1 MESTDR
7 SLQSMATQAGKT
19 ASSVGAG
26 YAGQAQDIYSEF
38 IPMLRREAAGG
49 MGLTPTQKSQELTA
63 AEQGAG
69 GAAGSISGQA
79 GLTAAR
85 TRNSAALSG
94 VQDAAARA
102 KTQAASQA
110 NLGIENE
117 STNLANARQQAALGQ
132 LQGLYGTNVNAQ
144 LGAMGLIPKD
154 VEAGT
159 AAGSQ
164 GWLQNTLGVINA
176 LKPSGSV
183 GGGQPASFGF
193 GGG

>member
-1 MESTDR
+1 MESADR
-7 SLQSMATQAGKT
+7 SLQAMASQAGKT
-19 ASSVGAG
+19 ASGVGAG
-26 YAGQAQDIYSEF
+26 YGGQAESLYGNL
-38 IPMLRREAAGG
+38 IPTLEREAAGG
-49 MGLTPTQKSQELTA
+49 QGLTPTQKSQMLTA
-63 AEQGAG
+63 AEQGGG
-69 GAAGSISGQA
+69 GAAGSIAGGA

-154 VEAGT
+154 VEAG
-159 AAGSQ
+159 AEAGSV
-164 GWLQNTLGVINA
+164 GWLQNMTGVLNA

-183 GGGQPASFGF
+183 GGGQPAQFGF

>member
-144 LGAMGLIPKD
+144 LGAMGLIPQD
-154 VEAGT
+154 VNAGT
-159 AAGSQ
+159 NAGKA
-164 GWLQNTLGVINA
+164 GWLQNTLSTIDTLTGAAKAGAQIQSGNA
-176 LKPSGSV
+176 
-183 GGGQPASFGF
+183 
-193 GGG
+193 

>member
-144 LGAMGLIPKD
+144 LGAMGLIPQD
-154 VEAGT
+154 VNAGT
-159 AAGSQ
+159 NAGKV
-164 GWLQNTLGVINA
+164 GWLQNTLSTIDTLTGAAKAGAQIQSGNA
-176 LKPSGSV
+176 
-183 GGGQPASFGF
+183 
-193 GGG
+193 